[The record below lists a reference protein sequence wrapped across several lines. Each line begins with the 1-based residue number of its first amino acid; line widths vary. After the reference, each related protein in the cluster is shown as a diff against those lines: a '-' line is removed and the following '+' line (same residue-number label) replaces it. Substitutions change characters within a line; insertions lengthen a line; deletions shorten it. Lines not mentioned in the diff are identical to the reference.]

1 MGAEEEVMDDYKE
14 FLNRKRRERTASGI
28 EPTFLPDVL
37 KGFQRY
43 LCEWSIR
50 LGRSAVFADC
60 GLGKSLVS
68 LVVAENFVRHTN
80 RPALILAPL
89 AVSRQFVKE
98 GEKFGIKC
106 RQTQDGTIRKGINV
120 TNYERLENFNP
131 EDISCVVGDEIGCVK
146 NADGKTKR
154 RVADFMASVPYRLI
168 GSATP
173 APNDHMEL
181 GNSSEVLG
189 VMPYRNVLAQF
200 FTNQGDDTQQWV
212 LKGHA
217 RTRFW
222 QWMATWA
229 RAVAHPRDLGYDDA
243 GYDLPELSI
252 HYELIPSGKS
262 YGLTPYVAR
271 TLDEQREERMR
282 TLKQRCRRVAEIIP
296 KDRPAIIWCH
306 YNSESSLLAKLIP
319 DAVEVRG
326 SDKVEVKEKRLM
338 GFSDGSIRVLISK
351 PKIAGFGLNWQH
363 CSDVVY
369 FPSHSHEQYYQAI
382 RRCWRFGQAR
392 KVNCNIVAV
401 DSERAVID
409 NMLRKERQSIELY
422 HEVVRHMNAVLRDE
436 RIYRTMDLEVK
447 VPSWL

>member
-1 MGAEEEVMDDYKE
+1 
-14 FLNRKRRERTASGI
+14 
-28 EPTFLPDVL
+28 
-37 KGFQRY
+37 
-43 LCEWSIR
+43 
-50 LGRSAVFADC
+50 
-60 GLGKSLVS
+60 
-68 LVVAENFVRHTN
+68 
-80 RPALILAPL
+80 
-89 AVSRQFVKE
+89 
-98 GEKFGIKC
+98 
-106 RQTQDGTIRKGINV
+106 
-120 TNYERLENFNP
+120 
-131 EDISCVVGDEIGCVK
+131 
-146 NADGKTKR
+146 
-154 RVADFMASVPYRLI
+154 
-168 GSATP
+168 
-173 APNDHMEL
+173 
-181 GNSSEVLG
+181 
-189 VMPYRNVLAQF
+189 
-200 FTNQGDDTQQWV
+200 
-212 LKGHA
+212 
-217 RTRFW
+217 
-222 QWMATWA
+222 
-229 RAVAHPRDLGYDDA
+229 
-243 GYDLPELSI
+243 
-252 HYELIPSGKS
+252 
-262 YGLTPYVAR
+262 
-271 TLDEQREERMR
+271 LDEQREERMR